1 MAQLLL
7 ELFSEEIPAR
17 MQGSGAAALKDLVC
31 KSLKEASL
39 EFDSAAAY
47 STPRRIALVVDGLP
61 EAQPDISEEKRGPR
75 TDAPEKA
82 IEGFLRANNLTL
94 DDCEKRQAGKGE
106 FWFATIDQKGRQTAN
121 VLPEILPEAIR
132 KLPWQK
138 SMRWGCGSLRWVRP
152 LQSILCVLDGKPL
165 TLEIGDGVPC
175 GRETRGHR
183 FYAPD
188 AIEVGFF
195 DDYEKSLQR
204 AKVVLNPET
213 RRTLISE
220 KAEALAADAGYALK
234 PDPALLGE
242 VAGLVEWPVP
252 LLGTIDTEFMELP
265 DEVMTTSMRSHQK
278 YFSVEKEDETLA
290 PHFVVVSNIDAD
302 DGGAAI
308 VAGNERVLRARLS
321 DAKFFWDQD
330 RKQKLEEFL
339 PGLDG
344 MVFHEKLGSL
354 TDKVARLGNLAAALA
369 PMMGADA
376 GKSRRAAHL
385 CKADLMTGM
394 VGEFASL
401 QGVMGRYYAMDG
413 GEDTDVADAIAR
425 HYSPAGPDDDCPTAP
440 VSLAVSIADKL
451 DTLVGFFGID
461 EKPTGSRDPY
471 ALRRA
476 ALGIIRMVLENG
488 LRMPLSEIIALAR
501 REYRAQGQV
510 GASDD
515 PDMTHTLQEI
525 DDDVAM
531 ADLVSFFAD
540 RLKVH
545 LRSQGVRHDLIDAVF
560 ALEDEDDLVRIVA
573 RVGALQKFLA
583 TEDGENLLAA
593 YRRATNIV
601 EIEEKKDDT
610 RFDGPVDSGLLT
622 EPAEKTLS
630 DALNATADP
639 VEAALAAEDFT
650 AAMVQMAALR
660 APVDSFFDD
669 VTVNAEDKKIRA
681 NRLNLLA
688 NFRATLGRV
697 AAFGRIEG

>member
-47 STPRRIALVVDGLP
+47 STPRRIALVVEGLP

-75 TDAPEKA
+75 SDAPETA

-94 DDCEKRQAGKGE
+94 DDCEKREAGKGE
-106 FWFATIDQKGRQTAN
+106 FWFATIEQKGRQTADI
-121 VLPEILPEAIR
+121 LPEILPEAIR

-138 SMRWGCGSLRWVRP
+138 SMRWGSGSLRWVRP
-152 LQSILCVLDGKPL
+152 LQSILCVLDGTPV

-242 VAGLVEWPVP
+242 VTGLVEWPVP

-265 DEVMTTSMRSHQK
+265 DEVLTTSMRSHQK
-278 YFSVEKEDETLA
+278 YFSVEKEDGTLA

-339 PGLDG
+339 PGLNG

-354 TDKVARLGNLAAALA
+354 TDKVARLENLAAALA

-413 GEDTDVADAIAR
+413 GEDTDVADAIAQ
-425 HYSPAGPDDDCPTAP
+425 HYSPAGPDDDCPIAP

-515 PDMTHTLQEI
+515 PDTTHTLQEV

-560 ALEDEDDLVRIVA
+560 ALEDEDDLVRIVS
-573 RVGALQKFLA
+573 RVEALQEFLG

-601 EIEEKKDDT
+601 EIEEKKDGT
-610 RFDGPVDSGLLT
+610 RFDGFIDLQI
-622 EPAEKTLS
+622 PAEHAEESLRRTFAEVSLEVR
-630 DALNATADP
+630 TAISN
-639 VEAALAAEDFT
+639 EDFT
-650 AAMVQMAALR
+650 GAMTNMAALR
-660 APVDSFFDD
+660 NPIDLFFNQ
-669 VTVNAEDKKIRA
+669 VKVNVQDGATRV
-681 NRLNLLA
+681 NRLNTLA
-688 NFRATLGRV
+688 HFRGILGKV
-697 AAFGRIEG
+697 ADFGRIEG

>member
-47 STPRRIALVVDGLP
+47 STPRRIALVVEGLP

-75 TDAPEKA
+75 SDAPETA

-94 DDCEKRQAGKGE
+94 DDCEKREAGKGE
-106 FWFATIDQKGRQTAN
+106 FWFATIEQKGRQTADI
-121 VLPEILPEAIR
+121 LPEILPEAIR

-138 SMRWGCGSLRWVRP
+138 SMRWGSGSLRWVRP
-152 LQSILCVLDGKPL
+152 LQSILCVLDGTPV

-242 VAGLVEWPVP
+242 VTGLVEWPVP

-265 DEVMTTSMRSHQK
+265 DEVLTTSMRSHQK
-278 YFSVEKEDETLA
+278 YFSVEKEDGTLA

-354 TDKVARLGNLAAALA
+354 TDKVARLENLAAALA

-501 REYRAQGQV
+501 KEYRAQGQV

-601 EIEEKKDDT
+601 EIEEKKDGT
-610 RFDGPVDSGLLT
+610 RLMDLLT
-622 EPAEKTLS
+622 FRFQLS
-630 DALNATADP
+630 
-639 VEAALAAEDFT
+639 
-650 AAMVQMAALR
+650 MR
-660 APVDSFFDD
+660 
-669 VTVNAEDKKIRA
+669 KKA
-681 NRLNLLA
+681 
-688 NFRATLGRV
+688 
-697 AAFGRIEG
+697 